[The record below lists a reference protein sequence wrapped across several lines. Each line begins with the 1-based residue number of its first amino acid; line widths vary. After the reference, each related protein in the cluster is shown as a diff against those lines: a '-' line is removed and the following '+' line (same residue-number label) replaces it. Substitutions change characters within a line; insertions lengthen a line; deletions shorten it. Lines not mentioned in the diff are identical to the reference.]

1 MDGRRI
7 EKMVGKYY
15 GTWWKELIFVVLG
28 SVIST
33 AVVFWLLCLILG
45 NPFTYETDAL
55 FFTVTFYGWLD
66 ERPYMSAVWIGLAV
80 LLVLIA
86 GLVLILRR
94 AQKMLRPL
102 HRDCDEEFCLAAQRR
117 GIECGRGHAFRRG
130 MMYLLEDQ
138 YIDLLCTS
146 RRVDEAREYMESGW
160 SQGKRGSYR
169 SAVQYIDYC
178 EALYSGDLERF
189 EEIAARLK
197 GLGKHKYAVET
208 NRLFLTGDYA
218 GAIEQLK
225 KQPCR
230 SEAARVQRASAMARC
245 YDAMGDEAAAAE
257 NYRYAA
263 EHGNTMRCACG
274 AREWLA
280 AHGVAEN

>member
-117 GIECGRGHAFRRG
+117 GIECGRGHVFRRG

-146 RRVDEAREYMESGW
+146 RRVNTWKAGGFRE
-160 SQGKRGSYR
+160 
-169 SAVQYIDYC
+169 SA
-178 EALYSGDLERF
+178 AAT
-189 EEIAARLK
+189 AARFSTSTTARRSTAATSSALR
-197 GLGKHKYAVET
+197 
-208 NRLFLTGDYA
+208 RL
-218 GAIEQLK
+218 
-225 KQPCR
+225 
-230 SEAARVQRASAMARC
+230 QR
-245 YDAMGDEAAAAE
+245 G
-257 NYRYAA
+257 
-263 EHGNTMRCACG
+263 
-274 AREWLA
+274 
-280 AHGVAEN
+280 